1 MVPAGED
8 QGAVA
13 FVFGGVRFEDFLQQ
27 CVILVFGRCCYCSAG
42 GAAHGRVEGY
52 EVSSSVLAQE
62 TKRVRKKSICG
73 VFLGDSQLLCANAK
87 VSRQVRGMQK

>member
-8 QGAVA
+8 QGTVA

-27 CVILVFGRCCYCSAG
+27 CVILVFGRYCPA
-42 GAAHGRVEGY
+42 GAAHGRVERY

-62 TKRVRKKSICG
+62 TKRVGLKGTLYGVLFLVVDYVPMQRYLGEGGCRKG
-73 VFLGDSQLLCANAK
+73 
-87 VSRQVRGMQK
+87 